1 MTASGK
7 IVGIDIGSRSIKMV
21 VLEDGQVAEK
31 VLTPTTFYPLEEI
44 HRLLDDKKPDH
55 IVATGHGRDLCR
67 HRPDCPQ
74 AEIVSTVM
82 ANVQGG
88 SHLEPRTRRILD
100 IGALETLV
108 ISLTPRGDVYN
119 YELSTL
125 CAAGTGKYLEFMA
138 SSLQMPLEE
147 LGDFALQAD
156 KRLQMES
163 QCTVFAEREAMFL
176 VANGEKPQNI
186 AMALHRSIVERTVDV
201 LRRVGG
207 SSPLL
212 LVGGLAHN
220 RCIKK
225 LLEEQLH
232 EEILVPDDPEY
243 VGALGAALQ
252 CEVLQN

>member
-1 MTASGK
+1 MATSEK
-7 IVGIDIGSRSIKMV
+7 VVGLDIGSRAIKMV
-21 VLEDGQVAEK
+21 ALKDGQIVEK
-31 VLTPTTFYPLEEI
+31 TLTPTTFYPTKEI
-44 HRLLDDKKPDH
+44 QRLLNGVKPDH
-55 IVATGHGRDLCR
+55 IVATGHGRDICR
-67 HRPDCPQ
+67 NRPDCPD

-82 ANVQGG
+82 ANVRGG
-88 SHLEPRTRRILD
+88 SHVEPRTRRILD

-119 YELSTL
+119 YELSTI
-125 CAAGTGKYLEFMA
+125 CAAGTGKYLEIMA
-138 SSLQMPLEE
+138 SSLQMPLVE

-156 KRLQMES
+156 KRIQMES

-186 AMALHRSIVERTVDV
+186 AMALHRAIIERTVDV

-220 RCIKK
+220 RCIKT
-225 LLEEQLH
+225 LLEEQLQ
-232 EEILVPDDPEY
+232 EDVLVPDDPDY

-252 CEVLQN
+252 SEALQN